1 MRWNQH
7 NMCVVYVSVS
17 QGECFWHHY
26 DWCDVYLCVGL
37 CVMHNVCSFL
47 ERISVYTP
55 RRRSV
60 STLLSLSRH
69 THTHT
74 HSSGLMT
81 SCTSDSHGV
90 SLPVKLKYHRRCEK
104 WTVMYVT
111 VLVGSIQ
118 VNACGAC
125 HSSGLC
131 TGGGNL
137 CTYRQFYMGAARLC
151 RRPSRLSDGW

>member
-1 MRWNQH
+1 MSQSHRESASDTTMTDV
-7 NMCVVYVSVS
+7 MCIYVSACVWCTMS
-17 QGECFWHHY
+17 ALFW
-26 DWCDVYLCVGL
+26 
-37 CVMHNVCSFL
+37 
-47 ERISVYTP
+47 SVFRCIHRGDAVWAPCCPYP
-55 RRRSV
+55 D
-60 STLLSLSRH
+60 